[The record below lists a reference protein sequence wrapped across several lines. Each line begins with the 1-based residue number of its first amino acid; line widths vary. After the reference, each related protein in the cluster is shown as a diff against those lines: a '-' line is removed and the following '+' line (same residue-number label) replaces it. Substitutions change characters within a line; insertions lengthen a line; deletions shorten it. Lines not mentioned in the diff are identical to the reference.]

1 MSKISLSVKRLFS
14 PLRETVHNAYIE
26 NSDGGARSRREIL
39 KENIM
44 YNICATLSGG
54 VFLTG
59 LILYILRDEPTA
71 VQNEYLGLIVSM
83 QLLANAFQLFTP
95 FITRKLKTYKML
107 ILVTRTVYFV
117 VNILGFGILPLL
129 NLPAKTL
136 AIMFIAL
143 VFIKQLAIMLVNP
156 AICAWHISNIPD
168 SRRSDWM
175 SVQQMILPAIN
186 IVASVAASAVLDYFE
201 LKGMYMSAVLI
212 TRGVILLLAF
222 FEMKTHFFIKE
233 PEYAPNGETFSL
245 KEMFILPLKC
255 KPYLISIL
263 IACVWRILSNFPG
276 QYLNAYLLEDI
287 NMSYTLINLCSA
299 TNIPLSFM
307 FMGMWNRL
315 VHKKGWMW
323 VMGISSLFYVIP
335 HTLNIFIFENTA
347 YIYLISVI
355 ATNIMGPGFRL
366 CTANMQYYNM
376 PKENSA
382 LYLSFYNTV
391 AGLIGF
397 LASYLGKEFIGLT
410 EGIVLNMG
418 NRQVVNKQYI
428 CLVAGAFCIITAV
441 LCFVT
446 YFKEKKTSR
455 VPF

>member
-1 MSKISLSVKRLFS
+1 MSKLTVSRIFSRMFS
-14 PLRETVHNAYIE
+14 PLRQTVYNGYIE
-26 NSDGGARSRREIL
+26 DGDGKARSRREIL
-39 KENIM
+39 LENIL
-44 YNICATLSGG
+44 YNICSTLSSG

-59 LILYILRDEPTA
+59 LILYILKDEPVS

-83 QLLANAFQLFTP
+83 QLLANVFQLFTP
-95 FITRKLKTYKML
+95 FITRKLKTYRAL
-107 ILVTRTVYFV
+107 ILITRVVYFT

-129 NLPAKTL
+129 NISPIAQ
-136 AIMFIAL
+136 AGWFILL
-143 VFIKQLAIMLVNP
+143 VFVKQLAIMLVNP

-168 SRRSDWM
+168 GKRSDWM
-175 SVQQMILPAIN
+175 ALQQMILPAIN
-186 IVASVAASAVLDYFE
+186 IVVSVAASAVLDYFE

-212 TRGVILLLAF
+212 TRGIILLLAF

-245 KEMFILPLKC
+245 KEMFTLPFKC

-263 IACVWRILSNFPG
+263 IACVWSILANFPG

-287 NMSYTLINLCSA
+287 DMSYTLINLCSA
-299 TNIPLSFM
+299 TNIPLSLL

-323 VMGISSLFYVIP
+323 VFGISSLLYVIP

-382 LYLSFYNTV
+382 LYLSFYSTV
-391 AGLIGF
+391 AGLVGF
-397 LASYLGKEFIGLT
+397 LSSYLGKEFIGLT

-418 NRQVVNKQYI
+418 SRQVVNKQYI
-428 CLVAGAFCIITAV
+428 CLVAGVFCIITAA
-441 LCFVT
+441 LCFAVHR
-446 YFKEKKTSR
+446 KEKLKNK
-455 VPF
+455 